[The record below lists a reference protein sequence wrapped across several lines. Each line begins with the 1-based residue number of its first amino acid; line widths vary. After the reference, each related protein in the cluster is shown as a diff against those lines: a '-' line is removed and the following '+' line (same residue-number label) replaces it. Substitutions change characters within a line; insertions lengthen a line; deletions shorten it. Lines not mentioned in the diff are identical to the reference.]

1 MARGGARVGAG
12 RKKGSVTKATA
23 IRQEMIAKAVAEGV
37 SPLDVMLGAMR
48 DAWAAGDKEKAA
60 NFAKDAAPYLH
71 PKLSSV
77 EHKGDPDNP
86 LETVTR
92 IELTTPEGD
101 DSSYRVAPQVAPGIF
116 RAS

>member
-1 MARGGARVGAG
+1 VRGGARTGAG

-23 IRQEMIAKAVAEGV
+23 IRQEMIAKAVAEGIT
-37 SPLDVMLGAMR
+37 PLDVMLGAMR
-48 DAWAAGDKEKAA
+48 EAWEKGDKQAAA

-71 PKLSSV
+71 PRLASV

-92 IELTTPEGD
+92 IELTTPEGANG
-101 DSSYRVAPQVAPGIF
+101 SHRTAPQVAPGIF
-116 RAS
+116 RPS